1 MVTLSFQLLVVY
13 ILPEMPSEGSGTRMG
28 AGMLAEDVPTSVLP
42 FVPARGPD
50 PGATR
55 HRHAVLGCGVGR
67 DGFGR
72 QTRRSVV
79 QHCRASGV
87 CLPGRMGVSYA
98 HLARTR
104 WYASGR
110 NYLQERRPHRNR

>member
-13 ILPEMPSEGSGTRMG
+13 ILSEMPSEGSGTRMG
-28 AGMLAEDVPTSVLP
+28 AGMLAEDVPTPILP
-42 FVPARGPD
+42 FVPARSPD

-55 HRHAVLGCGVGR
+55 HRHVVLGCGASR
-67 DGFGR
+67 DGFGS
-72 QTRRSVV
+72 QTGWAVV
-79 QHCRASGV
+79 QHRNASSV

-104 WYASGR
+104 WYAPGR
-110 NYLQERRPHRNR
+110 NCL